1 MNCGRI
7 SPICKIKGM
16 GRDLERGEMTDG
28 SCGGE
33 DDERKRLSVL
43 NLKSGRVLSLL
54 SFFL

>member
-1 MNCGRI
+1 MKCGRI
-7 SPICKIKGM
+7 SPISKIKGM
-16 GRDLERGEMTDG
+16 GRDLERGEMT
-28 SCGGE
+28 